1 MTVTATGTLNTNSA
15 LAVAGASTITNETV
29 VGLYVFEKTG
39 THKKHE
45 VVLQI
50 SPDGT
55 NWLDHPSG
63 PIRGKGFKTYSVS
76 ATKIRAC
83 TLVTEGA
90 TSTIDFHLVAN

>member
-1 MTVTATGTLNTNSA
+1 MTVTVTGTLNTNTA
-15 LAVAGASTITNETV
+15 LAVAGASTITTETV
-29 VGLYVFEKTG
+29 VSLYVFEKTG

-45 VVLQI
+45 VILQV

-55 NWLDHPSG
+55 NWLDVSR
-63 PIRGKGFKTYSVS
+63 PIRGKGFATYNIS

-83 TLVTEGA
+83 VLKVEGA

>member
-1 MTVTATGTLNTNSA
+1 MTVTANGTLNTNTA
-15 LAVAGASTITNETV
+15 LAVSSAATITTETV

-39 THKKHE
+39 TSKKHE
-45 VVLQI
+45 VILQV

-63 PIRGKGFKTYSVS
+63 SIRGKGFKTYQVS

-90 TSTIDFHLVAN
+90 TSTIDYHLVAN